1 MFVGSVSL
9 GCNANPLTGH
19 ILASF
24 SPCIVGQKKM
34 QKRQFE
40 TIFTPKLHRTASC
53 RHAGKG
59 VARARSVYQC
69 LQKGGK
75 GGIHITRV
83 PRTILNRMGQ
93 DMKKHCQRAKF

>member
-1 MFVGSVSL
+1 MFVGSASL

-24 SPCIVGQKKM
+24 GPFILGAKNM
-34 QKRQFE
+34 QKRQLE
-40 TIFTPKLHRTASC
+40 AILAPQLHGTPSC
-53 RHAGKG
+53 RQAEKG

-75 GGIHITRV
+75 GGSR
-83 PRTILNRMGQ
+83 GS
-93 DMKKHCQRAKF
+93 QRRF